1 MILAINTDVQRFI
14 FLIFLCGCVSATEVR
29 AEGLAESKS
38 RFYYKNTTGKTE
50 SVRIIHRYWRV
61 PIVLPLINVDSSVD
75 PKPRRA
81 ATIAEERANARSK
94 DFRG

>member
-1 MILAINTDVQRFI
+1 M
-14 FLIFLCGCVSATEVR
+14 
-29 AEGLAESKS
+29 AESRS
-38 RFYYKNTTGKTE
+38 RFYYKNTGGKTE
-50 SVRIIHRYWRV
+50 SVRIIRRYWRV
-61 PIVLPLINVDSSVD
+61 PIVLPLMNVDSSID